1 MTCVLGQYAPY
12 SDLNQPQNMPETDL
26 FQDVRVQVDPRVI
39 AEVDRKKP
47 IGVSRTGWV
56 NLLLQRA
63 IAQEPEP
70 LARG

>member
-1 MTCVLGQYAPY
+1 
-12 SDLNQPQNMPETDL
+12 MPEHPL
-26 FQDVRVQVDPRVI
+26 FKAVAESFQDVRVQIDPRVI

-63 IAQEPEP
+63 IALEPEP
-70 LARG
+70 LARD